1 MSAHLGFMREA
12 LELADAAGR
21 AGEVPVGAV
30 VVRDGEIVGRG
41 SNQCVAKHDPS
52 AHAELV
58 AIRDACASVGNYRI
72 PGATLYVTIEPCTMC
87 AGALVHAR
95 VEHLVFGATEPRG
108 GAVESTARVLANP
121 HLNHRVEV
129 TAGILAD
136 EAEALMQEFFSARR

>member
-12 LELADAAGR
+12 LELAHVAGR

-41 SNQCVAKHDPS
+41 SNRCVAKHDPS

-58 AIRDACASVGNYRI
+58 AIRDACANVGNYRI

-95 VEHLVFGATEPRG
+95 VEHLVFGATEVRG
-108 GAVESTARVLANP
+108 GAIESTAQVLANP

-129 TAGILAD
+129 TSGILAD